1 MMGNTAA
8 MGEGV
13 IPDDPFGKKAAKQDS
28 YFDLRTRAGK
38 ASHEADEY
46 EKTYGSEEASI
57 HSVFRHNDAIS
68 AHKRSM
74 RYALSQSDR
83 RYHRDKINHHQ
94 SAVSKLVG
102 NRPMEAVQERFAG
115 LVERIA
121 SFRNLKT
128 PAMQPMP
135 HPHEGR
141 PYHQRGADL
150 PTQYHGGFTQV
161 RSVDASKLD
170 PQGTGSKLGKGFY
183 TVSSRD
189 IANRRTDDVRAKR
202 QETRPST
209 LTVKKAHPTASV
221 LRAGKTEQNS
231 HPQLV
236 QDVKQFS
243 PKYAKNGDMGMG
255 DCTWVNQVNKFAE
268 HHKYDAVR
276 FDLDAPAGHVEHNQH
291 VTVWKNHDSN
301 KLVHVNHGT
310 AVKKGFKAIGEDTAT
325 AVAKK
330 RKVTWSTDPEKR
342 ERQKKHIAAA
352 MAKKREKEAWA
363 RGDEEEKAWLASQHH
378 HESAAALDYVNA
390 DPDRAVGRVPLQQ
403 RVAASRVASAE
414 HAERNL
420 KAVGD
425 AKIAVFHKH
434 GGACDSPCT
443 RGHEAEHKY
452 VLHQSSKNPG
462 QWQITHM
469 DRQGPASDVQSPS
482 KEAAIRTLS
491 GQHTPEHGLPYGS
504 TAWHAEPYDH
514 ERHKNLFEWLPAARQ
529 GISEAKAPKTAAPAA
544 AKPAKPAKKQRWE
557 LPDMPHHEHI
567 VKMYDAAD
575 HDTKKYGH
583 EWYETA
589 HHIAKK
595 LGDGHDNGTHKAAG
609 ALSAYSPRTNWG
621 RSIMH
626 ATKAMKNGAGHGGP
640 GHGAPATQGKQA
652 HRIIA
657 GGEHHQKVLGGEK
670 TKSFAELIEHGGK
683 HPTDSSKH
691 SERVVVDRHAASIAI
706 GKRLTNH
713 DVNGPQGKWS
723 LIWKN
728 SKKGQHHYKA
738 ISDAY
743 QHAAKHISE
752 RDGTHVAPH
761 QVQAT
766 TWEHY
771 RKTQGI
777 SDKESGGSF
786 TGKRVSRESW
796 LKTQKPVKKKKLKES
811 FFRDMEFNEE
821 IFDLGRPFSDD
832 EYNENE
838 YFDADGNALAEELD
852 EALFTVAGLRDI
864 ALSEKAGPFKFC
876 STQID
881 IDWPHR
887 DVILDFNRK
896 IIPDHVLAKESV
908 SWAEDGRED
917 DVHVTV
923 KYGLHEGDPE
933 ELKKILEGEGPVKM
947 RIGAL
952 KHFAA
957 NEKRNSDVIV
967 LEIESEDLHRLN
979 EKISKGVECT
989 DTYKGYK
996 PHLTL
1001 AYVTP
1006 GLGKEYEGKRHP
1018 LYGRVIVAEWIQVS
1032 QRDGEKVS
1040 IQLKKTE
1047 NVTESEQRHNDILD
1061 ALPVNEAKCGSA
1073 RVLYHGSGR
1082 EINGALK
1089 PELVPSKDR
1098 KVQKAVVFG
1107 TDNIA
1112 AASLF
1117 MMPESALC
1125 SFGFEEGKV
1134 FACVW
1139 GTHKGFKDKP
1149 GYLYTLPSDTFKKG
1163 PKAYEWVSPTKVQPT
1178 EVRKYQSA
1186 LEGMK
1191 RNGVEVYFINDDKT
1205 FDAIQATKTHRLPIL
1220 RKSGI
1225 KPERNAVSEA
1235 AWDIDY
1241 TPQNLHD
1248 RLFEN
1253 GFRLTENQLPIR
1265 EVKNIRRYEEHGYE
1279 VRTET
1284 IDGSQYG
1291 GGDVDLESAYTLRGD
1306 YLGDAKFA
1314 KSICAKRGII
1324 PEKAEPEHNIC
1335 TIGFNPR
1342 EQKWYGWSH
1351 RAIYGFG
1358 VGSIVKEGSVI
1369 AGGLESNPE
1378 FPVGYEAKSLEDAKR
1393 MAKAFAR
1400 EVS

>member
-1 MMGNTAA
+1 MSHKFTIKHKEINADDPNWRLTRVEAHRAGNQIGFAVFSHKSGKLSPRNLYVSPDHRRKGVATALYKHAEKVTGKNIQRNRSDQTEDGRAFRNSYDKRKLGEASVKTPVKFRFVGDDRTAKKQRSMMGNTAA

-13 IPDDPFGKKAAKQDS
+13 MPDDPFGKKAAKQDS
-28 YFDLRTRAGK
+28 YFDLRTRAAK
-38 ASHEADEY
+38 SSHDADEY
-46 EKTYGSEEASI
+46 ARTYGSEEASI

-68 AHKRSM
+68 AHKRGM
-74 RYALSQSDR
+74 RYALAQSDR
-83 RYHRDKINHHQ
+83 RYHREKINHHQ
-94 SAVSKLVG
+94 SAINKLVG
-102 NRPMEAVQERFAG
+102 NKPMEAVQERFAG

-128 PAMQPMP
+128 PSLPSMP
-135 HPHEGR
+135 HPHEGKA
-141 PYHQRGADL
+141 YHQRGADL
-150 PTQYHGGFTQV
+150 PTQYHGGFVQV
-161 RSVDASKLD
+161 RNVDSSKLD

-183 TVSSRD
+183 TVSSRE
-189 IANRRTDDVRAKR
+189 IATRRTDDTRAKR
-202 QETRPST
+202 QETRPAT
-209 LTVKKAHPTASV
+209 LTVKKAHPSSSI
-221 LRAGKTEQNS
+221 LHAGKTEQNS

-236 QDVKQFS
+236 QDIKQFS

-255 DCTWVNQVNKFAE
+255 DCTWVNTVNKFAE
-268 HHKYDAVR
+268 HHKYDAIR
-276 FDLDAPAGHVEHNQH
+276 FDLDAPAGHVEHKQH
-291 VTVWKNHDSN
+291 VTVWKDHGSN

-310 AVKKGFKAIGEDTAT
+310 AVKKGFKSIGEELAA

-330 RKVTWSTDPEKR
+330 KKVTWSTDPEKR

-363 RGDEEEKAWLASQHH
+363 RGDEEEKAWLATQPH
-378 HESAAALDYVNA
+378 HESAVALDYVNA
-390 DPDRAVGRVPLQQ
+390 DPDRARGRVPIQQ

-434 GGACDSPCT
+434 GGVCDSPCT
-443 RGHEAEHKY
+443 KGHEAEHKY
-452 VLHQSSKNPG
+452 VLHPSSKNPG

-491 GQHTPEHGLPYGS
+491 GQHTPDHGLPYGS

-514 ERHKNLFEWLPAARQ
+514 DRHKNLFEWLPAARQ
-529 GISEAKAPKTAAPAA
+529 GISEARAPKAAAPAA

-595 LGDGHDNGTHKAAG
+595 LGDGHENGAHKAAG

-640 GHGAPATQGKQA
+640 GQGAPGAQGKQA

-670 TKSFAELIEHGGK
+670 TKAFAELIEHGGK
-683 HPTDSSKH
+683 HPTDNSKH

-786 TGKRVSRESW
+786 TGKRVSREAW
-796 LKTQKPVKKKKLKES
+796 LKTQKPTRKKKLKES

-821 IFDLGRPFSDD
+821 IIDYGRPFSDD
-832 EYNENE
+832 EYHESE
-838 YFDADGNALAEELD
+838 YFDADGNTLAEELD
-852 EALFTVAGLRDI
+852 EALFTVAGLSAH
-864 ALSEKAGPFKFC
+864 ALGEKAGPFKFC

-887 DVILDFNRK
+887 DAILDFNKK
-896 IIPDHVLAKESV
+896 IIPDHILAKESV

-923 KYGLHEGDPE
+923 KYGLHEGDPD
-933 ELKKILEGEGPVKM
+933 ELKKVLEGEGSVKM

-979 EKISKGVECT
+979 AKISKGVECT
-989 DTYKGYK
+989 DTYSEYK

-1006 GLGKEYEGKRHP
+1006 GLGKEYEGKKHP

-1032 QRDGEKVS
+1032 QRDGEKVA
-1040 IQLKKTE
+1040 IQLK
-1047 NVTESEQRHNDILD
+1047 
-1061 ALPVNEAKCGSA
+1061 A
-1073 RVLYHGSGR
+1073 
-1082 EINGALK
+1082 
-1089 PELVPSKDR
+1089 
-1098 KVQKAVVFG
+1098 
-1107 TDNIA
+1107 
-1112 AASLF
+1112 
-1117 MMPESALC
+1117 
-1125 SFGFEEGKV
+1125 
-1134 FACVW
+1134 
-1139 GTHKGFKDKP
+1139 
-1149 GYLYTLPSDTFKKG
+1149 
-1163 PKAYEWVSPTKVQPT
+1163 SPTCESTSWLDRFESQ
-1178 EVRKYQSA
+1178 Q
-1186 LEGMK
+1186 
-1191 RNGVEVYFINDDKT
+1191 FNDRAK
-1205 FDAIQATKTHRLPIL
+1205 LP
-1220 RKSGI
+1220 
-1225 KPERNAVSEA
+1225 
-1235 AWDIDY
+1235 
-1241 TPQNLHD
+1241 
-1248 RLFEN
+1248 
-1253 GFRLTENQLPIR
+1253 LTENQLPIR

-1284 IDGSQYG
+1284 IDGSDYG
-1291 GGDVDLESAYTLRGD
+1291 GGDVDMESAYTLNGD
-1306 YLGDAKFA
+1306 YLGDPKFA

-1324 PEKAEPEHNIC
+1324 PEKAEPDHNIC
-1335 TIGFNPR
+1335 SIGFNPK

-1358 VGSIVKEGSVI
+1358 VGSTVKEGSVI
-1369 AGGLESNPE
+1369 AGLEPNPE
-1378 FPVGYEAKSLEDAKR
+1378 FPIGYEAKSLDDAKR